1 MAKEN
6 IYDFKVKKSEIRQV
20 ESKRKNKKGEEE
32 TVTTEKKVKVPV
44 TFVIERPTRRISEEA
59 ELFYSIQLSKGIK
72 MGIVTKAM
80 LVKKYQDSG
89 GALTENEA
97 KDLLKGM
104 RDLNDLENEY
114 KLLNSTEKK
123 ENKKRIEE
131 VETEMQSLRRDL
143 VNMETSLQSVY
154 QHTADAKAERET
166 LAWYTINLSKF
177 IDQGGKPQNYFEG
190 LDYEEQL
197 EDFYNKFESEDETEV
212 EIVTKLSK
220 IISYWF
226 YSQSSTRKD
235 IEKFLEEDG
244 IG

>member
-6 IYDFKVKKSEIRQV
+6 IYDFKVSRFEKKEVQT
-20 ESKRKNKKGEEE
+20 KRKNKNGEEE

-44 TFVIERPTRRISEEA
+44 TFIVERPTRRIAEEA
-59 ELFYSIQLSKGIK
+59 ELFYSVQLSKGIK

-114 KLLNSTEKK
+114 SLLNATDKKGNKEKILEVEKK
-123 ENKKRIEE
+123 
-131 VETEMQSLRRDL
+131 MQVLRRDL
-143 VNMETSLQSVY
+143 VNMEASLQSVY

-166 LAWYTINLSKF
+166 LVWYTINLSKF
-177 IDQGGKPQNYFEG
+177 INQSGEPQNYFEG
-190 LDYEEQL
+190 LDYDEQL
-197 EDFYNKFESEDETEV
+197 ENFYDKFESEDKTEV
-212 EIVTKLSK
+212 ETVTKLSK

-226 YSQSSTRKD
+226 YSQSSTKKD
-235 IEKFLEEDG
+235 IEKFLKEDG
-244 IG
+244 KG

>member
-6 IYDFKVKKSEIRQV
+6 IYDFKVSRFEKKQV
-20 ESKRKNKKGEEE
+20 ETKRKNKNGEEE

-44 TFVIERPTRRISEEA
+44 TFIVERPTRRIAEEA
-59 ELFYSIQLSKGIK
+59 ELFYSVQLSKGIK

-114 KLLNSTEKK
+114 SLLNATDKKGNKDKILEVEKK
-123 ENKKRIEE
+123 
-131 VETEMQSLRRDL
+131 MQVLRRDL
-143 VNMETSLQSVY
+143 VNMEASLQSVY

-166 LAWYTINLSKF
+166 LVWYIINLTKVLDENKKPKEYF
-177 IDQGGKPQNYFEG
+177 DGIDY
-190 LDYEEQL
+190 DEQL
-197 EDFYNKFESEDETEV
+197 EDFYNKFEDESTDDFA
-212 EIVTKLSK
+212 IVNKLSK
-220 IISYWF
+220 AVGYWF
-226 YSQSSTRKD
+226 YAQSSTQKD
-235 IEKFLEEDG
+235 IDKFLKEDG
-244 IG
+244 K